1 MRRYKIVTCI
11 LLILSVFGFV
21 LAAPVAVQEVCE
33 ACADAVG
40 RGNNMIIGSRE
51 RGEVPVADVPEAEVT
66 VPEAE
71 LPEAELPE
79 AEVPE
84 DREPL
89 LGQEQEPSSSS
100 SWWSTPSQHQG
111 PSSAPNFA
119 SSTDPNP
126 SFSSD
131 ESKPLSTSG
140 GYELSSEGEA
150 ELIQPGTSTEIQP
163 LPSQPPPTAEEDMP
177 GPNPKNKNI
186 FKTIFSKLRKL
197 KFWPRISGTTSGVGV
212 VTEG

>member
-21 LAAPVAVQEVCE
+21 LAAPVAVRGICE
-33 ACADAVG
+33 ACVDVMD

-51 RGEVPVADVPEAEVT
+51 RGEAPVADVPEAEVT
-66 VPEAE
+66 VPS
-71 LPEAELPE
+71 

-89 LGQEQEPSSSS
+89 LGQVQEPSSSS

-119 SSTDPNP
+119 SWTDPNP
-126 SFSSD
+126 SFSPD
-131 ESKPLSTSG
+131 VSKPLSASG
-140 GYELSSEGEA
+140 GSELSSKGEA
-150 ELIQPGTSTEIQP
+150 ELIQPQTSTEIQP
-163 LPSQPPPTAEEDMP
+163 LPSQPPPTAEEDMSR
-177 GPNPKNKNI
+177 PNSKTKNI
-186 FKTIFSKLRKL
+186 FKTFFSKLRKL
-197 KFWPRISGTTSGVGV
+197 MFRPRSFGTTSGV
-212 VTEG
+212 VTEY